1 MIPLSTAAILE
12 KNKLSSDGAWL
23 VLLEVQLPNNVTLR
37 AVRNNEDITWDGHT
51 WVAFPFQLDE
61 IGESSKGELPQVA
74 VRISNVTRSVQ
85 QYIEAG
91 SGGVGSTV
99 IVRVVHSKH
108 LDLTDPEIE
117 LSFAVTGTTSDANWV
132 TFTLG
137 MEYPAMLRYPQ
148 KRVFQD
154 WCHYKE
160 YKGIECGAVSAY
172 TTCNRTLKECRE
184 RGNSTRF
191 GGFPAIPSGGIYA

>member
-1 MIPLSTAAILE
+1 MIPLSTVAILE

-23 VLLEVQLPNNVTLR
+23 VLLEVQLTTGVTLR
-37 AVRNNEDITWDGHT
+37 SVRNNEDIIWNSQT

-61 IGESSKGELPQVA
+61 IGESSKGELPQAA

-91 SGGVGSTV
+91 NGGVGSTV

-108 LDLTDPEIE
+108 LNLTNPEIE

-137 MEYPAMLRYPQ
+137 MEYPSMLRYPQ
-148 KRVFQD
+148 KRVLKD

-160 YKGIECGAVSAY
+160 YKGIECGATSALP
-172 TTCNRTLKECRE
+172 TCNRTLKECRE

-191 GGFPAIPSGGIYA
+191 GGFPAIPGGGIYA